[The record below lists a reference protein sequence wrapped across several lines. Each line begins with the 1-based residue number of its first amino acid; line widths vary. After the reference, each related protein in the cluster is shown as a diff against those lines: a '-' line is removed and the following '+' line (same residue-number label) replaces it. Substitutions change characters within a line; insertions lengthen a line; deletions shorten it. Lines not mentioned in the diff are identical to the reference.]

1 MSTIEHNIIEQI
13 TFFWLQKIGEVKR
26 TVVFNDS
33 KDLNHTPDFILFSQ
47 EKKINIEIEITK
59 KTEKRYKEII
69 FKSVKDGADYMLY
82 VLRKKEDVK
91 SFAEYMPRSNKLMF
105 IDIDSLIFNIKTT
118 GKISPIF
125 QEELLFYDEV

>member
-1 MSTIEHNIIEQI
+1 
-13 TFFWLQKIGEVKR
+13 
-26 TVVFNDS
+26 
-33 KDLNHTPDFILFSQ
+33 
-47 EKKINIEIEITK
+47 
-59 KTEKRYKEII
+59 
-69 FKSVKDGADYMLY
+69 MLY

-125 QEELLFYDEV
+125 QEELLFYDEVWVKIFNSNYVFNYGKSIWFLNSYLFTIVKVTKKAVSELGRYLFFSLSSNL

>member
-1 MSTIEHNIIEQI
+1 MRLK
-13 TFFWLQKIGEVKR
+13 LQKRQK
-26 TVVFNDS
+26 
-33 KDLNHTPDFILFSQ
+33 
-47 EKKINIEIEITK
+47 
-59 KTEKRYKEII
+59 KRYKEII